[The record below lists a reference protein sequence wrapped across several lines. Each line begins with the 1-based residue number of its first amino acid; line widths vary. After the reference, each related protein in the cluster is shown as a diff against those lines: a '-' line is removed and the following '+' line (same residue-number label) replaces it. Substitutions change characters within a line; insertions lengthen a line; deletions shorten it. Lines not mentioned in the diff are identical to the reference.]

1 MHRSVLIGAILA
13 AAADGLVGFRFG
25 ENTAHLSYPSG
36 EGRLVKALETSP
48 SSDVLS

>member
-1 MHRSVLIGAILA
+1 MSISEIDISDYVSGRLDAL
-13 AAADGLVGFRFG
+13 
-25 ENTAHLSYPSG
+25 EYPSG

>member
-1 MHRSVLIGAILA
+1 MGQFIANSIA
-13 AAADGLVGFRFG
+13 AFLG
-25 ENTAHLSYPSG
+25 YPSG